1 MEGEMKDNRTD
12 WELHQDGDCE
22 FDCPFCFGEY
32 EDDCDEPLTYDDE
45 Y

>member
-1 MEGEMKDNRTD
+1 MIDKRTD

-22 FDCPFCFGEY
+22 YDCPFCADNSVY
-32 EDDCDEPLTYDDE
+32 DEDDYDEPLTYDDE